1 MARNIDVKNISR
13 RRFCFQSTAALV
25 GSAGLATVLGSRAH
39 AQVGDRGATM
49 TPLIDI
55 ETDRAIERGLEFLAS
70 RQQDDGAFGA
80 AGSSEYAHNVGVVA
94 LAGMAFMSHG
104 STPGR
109 GRYGKHVDRC
119 VDYVLKNSEESG
131 FVTAPGA
138 SSHGPMYG
146 HGFAT
151 MFLAEAYGMSMRPDL
166 RDRLSKAV
174 KLIVS
179 TQNKEGGWRY
189 QPQRQDAD
197 LSVTVCQIMA
207 LRAARNAG
215 LYVPHETIEASVDF
229 VKRSQN
235 ADGGFMY
242 MVHGGDS
249 LFPRSAA
256 GVVALYS
263 SGMPDVYDWPEVKKG
278 VEYLMRFLPKD
289 RAAARQA
296 HFFYGHYYAVQAM
309 WHFGGDHWDAWY
321 TGIRDVLLSRQEKRG
336 SWNDAICREYGT
348 AMALIILQMPNS
360 YLPIFQR

>member
-1 MARNIDVKNISR
+1 MKKISR
-13 RRFCFQSTAALV
+13 RRFCVNTTASLSA
-25 GSAGLATVLGSRAH
+25 GAGLASLFSNSSAW
-39 AQVGDRGATM
+39 AQAVDASDSTK
-49 TPLIDI
+49 PLIDQ
-55 ETDRAIERGLEFLAS
+55 ETDLSIERGLKFLAM
-70 RQQDDGAFGA
+70 RQQDDGGFGA
-80 AGSSEYAHNVGVVA
+80 AGASEYAQNVGVVA
-94 LAGMAFMSHG
+94 LAGMAFMAHG

-109 GRYGKHVDRC
+109 GQYGKHVDRC
-119 VDYVLKNSEESG
+119 IAYVLNETDESG
-131 FVTAPGA
+131 FVNAPGA

-179 TQNKEGGWRY
+179 TQNRDGGWRY

-197 LSVTVCQIMA
+197 ISVTVCQIMA

-215 LYVPHETIEASVDF
+215 LYVPHETIEAAVDF
-229 VKRSQN
+229 VKRCQN

-263 SGMPDVYDWPEVKKG
+263 SGLPDVYESPEVKKG
-278 VEYLMRFLPKD
+278 IDYLLRYLP
-289 RAAARQA
+289 RGQAAARQA

-309 WHFGGDHWDAWY
+309 WHCGGEPWEAWY
-321 TGIRDVLLSRQEKRG
+321 SGIRNVLVARQEKRG
-336 SWNDAICREYGT
+336 SWNDTICREYGT

>member
-1 MARNIDVKNISR
+1 MKKLSR
-13 RRFCFQSTAALV
+13 RRFCINSTAALGGGV
-25 GSAGLATVLGSRAH
+25 GLASLLGSKPAQ
-39 AQVGDRGATM
+39 AQVVDTATSV
-49 TPLIDI
+49 PALIDI
-55 ETDRAIERGLEFLAS
+55 KTDLAIERALNFLAS
-70 RQQDDGAFGA
+70 RQQDDGGFGS
-80 AGSSEYAHNVGVVA
+80 AGASEYAHNVGVVS
-94 LAGMAFMSHG
+94 LAGMAFMAHG

-109 GRYGKHVDRC
+109 GRYGKNVDRC
-119 VDYVLKNSEESG
+119 VEYVLRNTEESG
-131 FVTAPGA
+131 FVNAPDA

-146 HGFAT
+146 HGFAS
-151 MFLAEAYGMSMRPDL
+151 MFLAEAYGMSGRPEL

-179 TQNKEGGWRY
+179 TQNDDGGWRY

-215 LYVPHETIEASVDF
+215 IYVPHEAIEASVEF
-229 VKRSQN
+229 VKRCQN

-242 MVHGGDS
+242 MIHGGDS

-263 SGMPDVYDWPEVKKG
+263 SGLPDVYNSPEVKKG
-278 VEYLMRFLPKD
+278 ADYLMQFMPKGQ
-289 RAAARQA
+289 AASQQA

-309 WHFGGDHWDAWY
+309 WHFGGERWETWY
-321 TGIRDVLLSRQEKRG
+321 ADIRDVLLARQEKRG
-336 SWNDAICREYGT
+336 SWNDTICREYGT
-348 AMALIILQMPNS
+348 AMAAIILQMPNS